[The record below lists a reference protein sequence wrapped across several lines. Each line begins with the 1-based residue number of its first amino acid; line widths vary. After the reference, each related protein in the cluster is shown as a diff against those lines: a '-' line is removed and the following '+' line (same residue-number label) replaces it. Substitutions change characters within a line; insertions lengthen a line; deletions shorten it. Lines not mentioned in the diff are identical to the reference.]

1 MRFTI
6 LLFIIEL
13 LYYLI
18 IMKNEKKIS
27 KKLPIKHFTIIIDDY
42 RDVSKAERVNMMFNL
57 FYINN
62 TKDIKETIPNLLYFN
77 LDFIHNQKTMSLYD
91 LLNNVKIEQVVIKKS
106 RKLVKDNP
114 SDLGKVIINNDE
126 SIIENNNANI
136 ENDILAN
143 FPNNDDSNL
152 IEFDFEENCNY
163 F

>member
-1 MRFTI
+1 
-6 LLFIIEL
+6 
-13 LYYLI
+13 
-18 IMKNEKKIS
+18 MKNEKKSS
-27 KKLPIKHFTIIIDDY
+27 KKLQIKHFTLIIDDY

-77 LDFIHNQKTMSLYD
+77 LDFIHNQNTMSLYE

-114 SDLGKVIINNDE
+114 SDVGKVIFNNDE
-126 SIIENNNANI
+126 SIIENNNVL
-136 ENDILAN
+136 ENEIKAN
-143 FPNNDDSNL
+143 FPNNDDSNF
-152 IEFDFEENCNY
+152 IENDFEENCNY